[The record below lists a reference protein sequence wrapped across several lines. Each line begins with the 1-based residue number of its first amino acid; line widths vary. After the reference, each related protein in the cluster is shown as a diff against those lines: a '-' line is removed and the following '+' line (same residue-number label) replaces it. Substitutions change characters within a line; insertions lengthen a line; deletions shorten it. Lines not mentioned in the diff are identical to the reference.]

1 MRAMRSSRPVDG
13 EPSSDLSR
21 RDQLR
26 QLTKLFE
33 LLRPYRAW
41 LAVAIVGVVVAA
53 ALGLVFPR
61 IMGGLVDTALGG
73 TGTTSALDQIAMLL
87 FAVFLVQA
95 AFNYLRI
102 YALAVVGEG
111 VVADLR
117 RSVYDRIV
125 RLPVPFFDGRRT
137 GEITSR
143 LTSDAVVVQGT
154 VSSSAAQALSQGI
167 TLIGGV
173 ILLVVISPLLS
184 LTVLT
189 FLPVVIIA
197 AAVFGRRLR
206 RISTSFQ
213 DEIAEANALA
223 DESIASIR
231 VIKWFTAEDD
241 VAARYDSVIRDSYA
255 IALRR
260 ARLRALFVP
269 LVTFVALGT
278 LAVVLWVGGRLVL
291 NGDLTP
297 GQLVSFLLYTLI
309 VAGAIGSF
317 TGLYSELQ
325 EALGASQRIFEL
337 LDEPVE
343 MPRPGAPDAPAAR
356 EGSVRFDAVSFS
368 YPGRNIEVLSTVN
381 LAIAPGETI
390 ALVGP
395 SGAGKSTLTQLI
407 PRFYDASS
415 GEILIDGID
424 VRSQDL
430 AALRGGMAAVPQEV
444 LLFSGSIAENLQVG
458 RPGAT
463 EAELVNAAETAN
475 AHEFIAAFPDGY
487 ETVVG
492 ERGVQLSGGQRQRIA
507 IARAVLAD
515 PGILILDEATSS
527 LDADS
532 EALVQDALERLM
544 QDRTTIVVAHRLSTV
559 RAADRIVVL
568 AAGSIVEEG
577 THDEL
582 VAAGGLY
589 TELSARQL
597 FTAV

>member
-1 MRAMRSSRPVDG
+1 MSRH
-13 EPSSDLSR
+13 
-21 RDQLR
+21 DQVR
-26 QLTKLFE
+26 QLTKLFG

-41 LAVAIVGVVVAA
+41 LAVAIVGVVIGA

-61 IMGGLVDTALGG
+61 IMGGLVDTAIGE
-73 TGTTSALDQIAMLL
+73 TGTTSALDRIALLL
-87 FAVFLVQA
+87 FVVFLVQA

-143 LTSDAVVVQGT
+143 LTSDAVVVQST

-173 ILLVVISPLLS
+173 ILLVVISPVLS

-189 FLPVVIIA
+189 FLPVVIFA
-197 AAVFGRRLR
+197 AAFFGRRLR

-241 VAARYDSVIRDSYA
+241 VAARYDSVIRDSYT

-269 LVTFVALGT
+269 FVTFVALGT

-291 NGDLTP
+291 SGDLTP

-317 TGLYSELQ
+317 TGLYSEVQ

-343 MPRPGAPDAPAAR
+343 VPIQAAPVVPAVR
-356 EGSVRFDAVSFS
+356 EGSVLFDAVSFS
-368 YPGRNIEVLSTVN
+368 YPGRDIEVLSAVE
-381 LAIAPGETI
+381 LAIASGETV
-390 ALVGP
+390 AVVGP

-415 GEILIDGID
+415 GEVLIDGVD

-430 AALRGGMAAVPQEV
+430 ASLRGGMAAVPQEV
-444 LLFSGSIAENLQVG
+444 LLFSGTIAENLQVG
-458 RPGAT
+458 RPGAD
-463 EAELVNAAETAN
+463 ESELITAAETAN
-475 AHEFIAAFPDGY
+475 AHDFIAAFPDGY

-515 PGILILDEATSS
+515 PRILILDEATSS

-532 EALVQDALERLM
+532 EALVQDALDRLM